1 MVFACFPFSTDRS
14 LTLAD
19 HLGISLSII
28 IGTCVFVI
36 SMSMCFLVVRRIS
49 LANAAKST
57 PTPRAQVPQPQLPA
71 LRLGSSP
78 VGRMPSIDW
87 ASFYA
92 TSMTSNPT
100 SHYNPTFDATGV
112 TSNPTLHYNPVF
124 EASSGVA
131 AVDMV
136 TWNTYWG
143 ANKRNVS
150 NV

>member
-1 MVFACFPFSTDRS
+1 
-14 LTLAD
+14 
-19 HLGISLSII
+19 
-28 IGTCVFVI
+28 
-36 SMSMCFLVVRRIS
+36 
-49 LANAAKST
+49 
-57 PTPRAQVPQPQLPA
+57 
-71 LRLGSSP
+71 
-78 VGRMPSIDW
+78 MPSIDW